1 MPQRDRL
8 NSAPLAHS
16 RPNCGMANAAKV
28 RGAAGGASARPAR
41 LVVMF
46 IAPPSTGAAPTRT
59 GRRALYRAGNPAR
72 DARRRLPAMAMTF
85 DAAPSA
91 VHRGEDDL
99 PWVDDGRG
107 TETKVLVAKVRE
119 GLWIVRTRFEP
130 GMVVQTHKHT
140 GSVFAFTLAGS
151 WKYREYPEVNRA
163 GSYLFEPAGSIHT
176 LTVPE
181 DNTEMTDVFFA
192 IYGANLNLDAEGN
205 VELVI
210 DAGFIRD
217 VYYGLC
223 EAQGFDRPDV
233 IGGDGSASRS

>member
-1 MPQRDRL
+1 MSLID
-8 NSAPLAHS
+8 
-16 RPNCGMANAAKV
+16 
-28 RGAAGGASARPAR
+28 
-41 LVVMF
+41 
-46 IAPPSTGAAPTRT
+46 I
-59 GRRALYRAGNPAR
+59 
-72 DARRRLPAMAMTF
+72 
-85 DAAPSA
+85 PSA
-91 VHRGEDDL
+91 IHRGESELPFVDL
-99 PWVDDGRG
+99 GDGSLLQLLQVDIDQ
-107 TETKVLVAKVRE
+107 
-119 GLWIVRTRFEP
+119 GLWVIRTKFQP

-151 WKYREYPEVNRA
+151 WKYLEYPEVNRA

-181 DNTEMTDVFFA
+181 DNTDMTDVFFA

-233 IGGDGSASRS
+233 IGGEGSASRG